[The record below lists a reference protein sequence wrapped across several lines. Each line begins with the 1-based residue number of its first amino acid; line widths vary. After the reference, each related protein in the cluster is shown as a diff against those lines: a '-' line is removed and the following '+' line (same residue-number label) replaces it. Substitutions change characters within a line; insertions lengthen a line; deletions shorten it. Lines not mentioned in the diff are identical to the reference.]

1 MEVILAMRK
10 RAGLSFMQLIG
21 DLFLSEPSLGLSL
34 HLISG
39 GDRDRSYF
47 RINEV
52 RIYLPHKRYIL

>member
-1 MEVILAMRK
+1 MRK